1 MSNSIDAVLKDMI
14 DSLNYDAVRSKIID
28 FLARNLMESGK
39 RCYII
44 GLSGGLDSSV
54 TAKLTADML
63 DIYKDRGRDNEW
75 HLYALIMPHS
85 TITPECDIRDAIR
98 LADTLGIE
106 HDIIY
111 IDDIH
116 SMLVEKIG
124 IRSRMAEGNLLA
136 RLRMCLLYYHANV
149 RDALVL
155 GTSDRSEIMIGYY
168 TKYGDGAA
176 DLLPIAMLYKSQ
188 VRALAMHLMLD
199 ESIVWK
205 KSAPMLW
212 QGHYAEDELRMSY
225 DEIDAILYCLL
236 DKMLDI
242 RDIVSTYGIDEA
254 KVKRVRDMVTSTI
267 HKRSMPPICDI
278 NKNGLQ

>member
-1 MSNSIDAVLKDMI
+1 MSNSIDDVLEDMI
-14 DSLNYDAVRSKIID
+14 DSLNYDAVRTKIID

-63 DIYKDRGRDNEW
+63 DTYKDRGRDNEW

-85 TITPECDIRDAIR
+85 TITPERDIKDAIR

-106 HDIIY
+106 YDIIP

-212 QGHYAEDELRMSY
+212 QGHYAEDELNMSY

-254 KVKRVRDMVTSTI
+254 KVKRVRDMVTSSI

-278 NKNGLQ
+278 NKNGL

>member
-1 MSNSIDAVLKDMI
+1 MSNSIDTILEDMI
-14 DSLNYDAVRSKIID
+14 DSLNYDVVRAKIID

-63 DIYKDRGRDNEW
+63 DIYKNRGRYNEW
-75 HLYALIMPHS
+75 YLYALIMPHS
-85 TITPECDIRDAIR
+85 TITPERDIKDAIR

-106 HDIIY
+106 YDIIP

-136 RLRMCLLYYHANV
+136 RLRMCLLYYNANV

-188 VRALAMHLMLD
+188 VRVLAMHLMLD

-212 QGHYAEDELRMSY
+212 QGHYAEDELNMSY

-242 RDIVSTYGIDEA
+242 RDIVSTYSIDEA
-254 KVKRVRDMVTSTI
+254 KVKKVRDMVTSSI

-278 NKNGLQ
+278 NKNGL

>member
-1 MSNSIDAVLKDMI
+1 MSNSIDTVLKDMI
-14 DSLNYDAVRSKIID
+14 DSLNYDVVRAKIID

-63 DIYKDRGRDNEW
+63 DIYKNRGRYNEW
-75 HLYALIMPHS
+75 YLYALIMPHS
-85 TITPECDIRDAIR
+85 TITPERDIKDAIR

-106 HDIIY
+106 YDIIP

-136 RLRMCLLYYHANV
+136 RLRMCLLYYNANV

-188 VRALAMHLMLD
+188 VRVLAMHLMLD

-212 QGHYAEDELRMSY
+212 QGHYAEDELNMSY

-242 RDIVSTYGIDEA
+242 RDIVSTYSIDEA
-254 KVKRVRDMVTSTI
+254 KVKKVRDMVTSSI

-278 NKNGLQ
+278 NKNGL